1 MTVKKEYVLRV
12 VYKDERVELHEY
24 KNKKKAL
31 RDRDDFRKMET
42 VESAKMRLKLT

>member
-12 VYKDERVELHEY
+12 VYTDAHIELHEY

-31 RDRDDFRKMET
+31 HDRDNFRKMET
-42 VESAKMRLKLT
+42 VETAKIRLKPT